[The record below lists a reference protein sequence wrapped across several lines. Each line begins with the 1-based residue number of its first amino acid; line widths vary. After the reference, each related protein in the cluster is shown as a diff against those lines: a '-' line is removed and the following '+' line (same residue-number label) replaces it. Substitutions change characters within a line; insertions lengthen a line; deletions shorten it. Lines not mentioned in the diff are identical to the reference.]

1 MKYDVVTFK
10 RKDGEYGE
18 TIYQLADYLVSLNI
32 GFKIVKKE
40 DDGRYC
46 KCILQRGDSPFCLL
60 FEKRKSNSD
69 VECSF
74 RRNPEGSGS
83 GYSYKRFEHS
93 LSYSLSFHYIYDDDT
108 FLFAIRDYDYRKWM
122 GDAYG
127 FSKLTNLI
135 TGKEKHCLLYRNSIY
150 SEDDENIG
158 IVERSCTISEGYN
171 DYIMLNS
178 PLFTVNN
185 NYILPYKING
195 LYCIVKS
202 WKDMPNG
209 LYKVNGK
216 VGFLCDNL
224 FFIDL

>member
-10 RKDGEYGE
+10 RKEGEYGE

-32 GFKIVKKE
+32 GFKIVKKNY
-40 DDGRYC
+40 DGYNHN
-46 KCILQRGDSPFCLL
+46 CILQRGDSPFYL
-60 FEKRKSNSD
+60 FFRKSDSNSK
-69 VECSF
+69 VECF
-74 RRNPEGSGS
+74 YKTNTNGSYRTKEFEIGS
-83 GYSYKRFEHS
+83 
-93 LSYSLSFHYIYDDDT
+93 SYSLSFHYLYDDDT
-108 FLFAIRDYDYRKWM
+108 FLFAIRDYDYSKWV

-127 FSKLTNLI
+127 FSKFTNLI
-135 TGKEKHCLLYRNSIY
+135 TGKEEHCFL
-150 SEDDENIG
+150 DELNIQMKNNEYAY
-158 IVERSCTISEGYN
+158 IDTRLRVISGGYN

-178 PLFTVNN
+178 PLFTVNS

-216 VGFLCDNL
+216 VGFLCGNL

>member
-1 MKYDVVTFK
+1 MKYDVVKFK
-10 RKDGEYGE
+10 RKEGEYGE

-32 GFKIVKKE
+32 GFKIVKKVA
-40 DDGRYC
+40 DRYNHE
-46 KCILQRGDSPFCLL
+46 CILQRGDSPFYL
-60 FEKRKSNSD
+60 FFRKRDSNSK
-69 VECSF
+69 VECF
-74 RRNPEGSGS
+74 YKTKPDTYGS
-83 GYSYKRFEHS
+83 YRTKEFEIG
-93 LSYSLSFHYIYDDDT
+93 LSYSLSFHYLYDDDT
-108 FLFAIRDYDYRKWM
+108 FLFAIRDYDYSKWV

-127 FSKLTNLI
+127 FSKFTNLI
-135 TGKEKHCLLYRNSIY
+135 TGKEEHCFL
-150 SEDDENIG
+150 DELNIQMKNNEYAY
-158 IVERSCTISEGYN
+158 IDTKLRVISEGYN

-178 PLFTVNN
+178 PIFTVNS

-216 VGFLCDNL
+216 VGFLCNNL